1 MIMRP
6 RSVGDFLRARSL
18 RLLVISAGS
27 LMLLFV
33 AGCFA
38 LVITA
43 IRSQQSAASVAQRS
57 VQVRAEANRLERFL
71 VDIEASEQA
80 FLLSRRKRD
89 LAPARQAIAGYPQ
102 TVSRLQRLIQY
113 PPQRVR
119 LRGIDRAIGRYVETW
134 HAPLVALARRHPAA
148 ARARFASEK
157 GKRQIDALQVRFDR
171 FGAHQDALTAERT
184 RRSVRQAAVSRTAAS
199 AAVAL
204 ATLLIVGLVFLLLR
218 SVVRPIRRLG
228 HAARRISDGES
239 TDLIAAHGVSDLVEL
254 ALDLNA
260 MARTLAHGR
269 TTIERKEADTTA
281 ALRDLDLEKRR
292 LETLYRFG
300 TELAA
305 ETDVAALARAVLRHV
320 GAIVPVDFGVV
331 YVAGV
336 DEEENWQVYA
346 THGLPVESVPR
357 TLSPK
362 DGGAPNTTAILD
374 GVRADVAHELS
385 VPLERGGRRVGLL
398 ELARSANE
406 PFAPEDRSLVE
417 RMADQAAVALSSAL
431 SLRGALDLAATQRA
445 LLDASR
451 DGIALVDP
459 AGRPVFTTA
468 SMGTIGLSG
477 MFVGKQAIWEHFAAL
492 APQLADPDA
501 FREVVAR
508 LRERPELAESFDFEL
523 TASKRTFSCYSAPVH
538 GGDGRLL
545 GRIFTRRE
553 TTEERRLLQSA
564 VDSDRLARAQ
574 AARLAAVLRAATEY
588 SIIAT
593 DLDGSIELFND
604 GAARLLGYAAEDVV
618 GVLKPIAFHDP
629 AEVSARAA
637 ELGIPAG
644 FDVLVA
650 AARRGEAETREW
662 TYVRRDG
669 SPVPVSLTVTALHDD
684 AGRLSGFIGIAVDV
698 SERKRLETLRQGF
711 VSTVS
716 HELRTPLT
724 SIVGFVELLRD
735 GVAGELSSEQLEFVD
750 VVERGAGRL
759 RALVDDLLL
768 TGQIDSG
775 RLVLDRAPV
784 DLDVLVADL
793 VAEARPAAETCKVE
807 LHAHLRPGT
816 TVLADSLRVHQV
828 VENLLTNALKFTPPG
843 GRVHVVVAEE
853 DRRGVLE
860 VHDTGIGIPAEERP
874 RMFERFFRA
883 SSVVSADT
891 QGTGLGLSICRSI
904 VDAHGGTIALVERP
918 GPGATF
924 RVELPL
930 AAAVPAR
937 G

>member
-1 MIMRP
+1 
-6 RSVGDFLRARSL
+6 
-18 RLLVISAGS
+18 
-27 LMLLFV
+27 
-33 AGCFA
+33 
-38 LVITA
+38 
-43 IRSQQSAASVAQRS
+43 
-57 VQVRAEANRLERFL
+57 
-71 VDIEASEQA
+71 
-80 FLLSRRKRD
+80 
-89 LAPARQAIAGYPQ
+89 
-102 TVSRLQRLIQY
+102 
-113 PPQRVR
+113 
-119 LRGIDRAIGRYVETW
+119 
-134 HAPLVALARRHPAA
+134 
-148 ARARFASEK
+148 
-157 GKRQIDALQVRFDR
+157 
-171 FGAHQDALTAERT
+171 
-184 RRSVRQAAVSRTAAS
+184 
-199 AAVAL
+199 
-204 ATLLIVGLVFLLLR
+204 
-218 SVVRPIRRLG
+218 
-228 HAARRISDGES
+228 
-239 TDLIAAHGVSDLVEL
+239 
-254 ALDLNA
+254 
-260 MARTLAHGR
+260 
-269 TTIERKEADTTA
+269 
-281 ALRDLDLEKRR
+281 
-292 LETLYRFG
+292 
-300 TELAA
+300 
-305 ETDVAALARAVLRHV
+305 
-320 GAIVPVDFGVV
+320 
-331 YVAGV
+331 
-336 DEEENWQVYA
+336 
-346 THGLPVESVPR
+346 
-357 TLSPK
+357 
-362 DGGAPNTTAILD
+362 
-374 GVRADVAHELS
+374 
-385 VPLERGGRRVGLL
+385 
-398 ELARSANE
+398 
-406 PFAPEDRSLVE
+406 
-417 RMADQAAVALSSAL
+417 
-431 SLRGALDLAATQRA
+431 
-445 LLDASR
+445 
-451 DGIALVDP
+451 
-459 AGRPVFTTA
+459 
-468 SMGTIGLSG
+468 MGTIGLSG

-492 APQLADPDA
+492 APQLSDPDA
-501 FREVVAR
+501 FREVVER
-508 LRERPELAESFDFEL
+508 LREQPELAESFDFEL

-618 GVLKPIAFHDP
+618 GVLKPISFHDP
-629 AEVSARAA
+629 GEVSARAA

>member
-1 MIMRP
+1 
-6 RSVGDFLRARSL
+6 
-18 RLLVISAGS
+18 
-27 LMLLFV
+27 
-33 AGCFA
+33 
-38 LVITA
+38 
-43 IRSQQSAASVAQRS
+43 
-57 VQVRAEANRLERFL
+57 
-71 VDIEASEQA
+71 
-80 FLLSRRKRD
+80 
-89 LAPARQAIAGYPQ
+89 
-102 TVSRLQRLIQY
+102 VSRLQRLNQH
-113 PPQRVR
+113 PPQRVL
-119 LRGIDRAIGRYVETW
+119 LRGIDRAIERYVETW
-134 HAPLVALARRHPAA
+134 HAPLVALARQHPAA
-148 ARARFASEK
+148 ARARLATGK
-157 GKRQIDALQVRFDR
+157 GTLQTDALQVRFDR

-184 RRSVRQAAVSRTAAS
+184 RRAARQAAMSRVVASVAVGLAA
-199 AAVAL
+199 
-204 ATLLIVGLVFLLLR
+204 LLIVGFALLLLR
-218 SVVRPIRRLG
+218 SVVRPVRRLG

-239 TDLIAAHGVSDLVEL
+239 TDLVAAHGVSDLVEL

-269 TTIERKEADTTA
+269 TTLEQKEADTTA
-281 ALRDLDLEKRR
+281 VLHDLDLEKRR

-362 DGGAPNTTAILD
+362 DGGAPNRTAILG

-385 VPLERGGRRVGLL
+385 VPLERGGRTVGLVA
-398 ELARSANE
+398 LARSTNE

-417 RMADQAAVALSSAL
+417 QMAVQAAVALSSAL
-431 SLRGALDLAATQRA
+431 SLRAALDLAATQRA

-451 DGIALVDP
+451 DGNALVDP

-604 GAARLLGYAAEDVV
+604 GAARLLGDAAEDVV
-618 GVLKPIAFHDP
+618 GLLNTITYHDTG
-629 AEVSARAA
+629 EDSARAA

-669 SPVPVSLTVTALHDD
+669 SPVPVSLTVTAVHDD